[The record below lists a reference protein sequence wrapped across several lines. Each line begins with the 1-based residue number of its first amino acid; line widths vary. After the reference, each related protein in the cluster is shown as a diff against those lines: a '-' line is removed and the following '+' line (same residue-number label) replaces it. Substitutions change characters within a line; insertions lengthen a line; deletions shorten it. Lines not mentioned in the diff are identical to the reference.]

1 VHTLW
6 SLDGPSDCLMFD
18 VLQTLANGCST
29 NHVASC
35 ITLAIL
41 WIIAVIGAT
50 NVLCTLFNRTITVKE
65 KKEDTE

>member
-1 VHTLW
+1 
-6 SLDGPSDCLMFD
+6 MFD

-29 NHVASC
+29 NHAASC

-50 NVLCTLFNRTITVKE
+50 NVLCTLFKRDSITVEEKE
-65 KKEDTE
+65 NKE

>member
-1 VHTLW
+1 VHSLW
-6 SLDGPSDCLMFD
+6 TLDGPSDCVMFD

-29 NHVASC
+29 NHAASC

-50 NVLCTLFNRTITVKE
+50 NVLCTLFKRDSITVEEKE
-65 KKEDTE
+65 NKE